1 MSGRPFLVIDFDGT
15 LLRSDS
21 TLAAE
26 DLGALEAA
34 GRRGAVRVLATGRS
48 LFSLRRT
55 LAGRS
60 LPLDYIVFSTGAG
73 LARAADE
80 EVLEA
85 RSLTPSQ
92 VGRAAE
98 ALTARGLCFMIHE
111 PIPGNHR
118 FAWSAAAEVP
128 PDFPRRLALYEGHCR
143 PLPGPA
149 AGFGPAA
156 QLLAILPPGRSA
168 DGLREDLGDLS
179 VVNATS
185 PLDHA
190 STWVEVFAPGVS
202 KGAAVARLAAG
213 LDGDAAAS
221 LAVGNDY
228 NDEDI
233 LAWAG
238 TARVTANAPEG
249 MRRRHPVVP
258 GNDHGGVAAAVRE
271 WLA

>member
-1 MSGRPFLVIDFDGT
+1 VSGRPFLVTDFDGT

-26 DLGALEAA
+26 DLEALAAA
-34 GRRGAVRVLATGRS
+34 GRRGAIRVLATGRS

-55 LAGRS
+55 LAGRE

-73 LARAADE
+73 VARAADG

-85 RSLTPSQ
+85 RSLSPPQ

-98 ALTARGLCFMIHE
+98 ALAARGLCYMVHE
-111 PIPGNHR
+111 PIPDNHR
-118 FAWSAAAEVP
+118 FAWRAAAEVP
-128 PDFPRRLALYEGHCR
+128 PDFPRRIALYEGHCR
-143 PLPGPA
+143 PLSGES

-156 QLLAILPPGRSA
+156 QLLAILPPGRSV
-168 DGLREDLGDLS
+168 DGLRGDLGGLS
-179 VVNATS
+179 VVCATS

-202 KGAAVARLAAG
+202 KGSAVARLAARLG
-213 LDGDAAAS
+213 GDAAAS

-238 TARVTANAPEG
+238 TARVTANAPES

-258 GNDHGGVAAAVRE
+258 GNDHAGVAAAVRE
-271 WLA
+271 WLE